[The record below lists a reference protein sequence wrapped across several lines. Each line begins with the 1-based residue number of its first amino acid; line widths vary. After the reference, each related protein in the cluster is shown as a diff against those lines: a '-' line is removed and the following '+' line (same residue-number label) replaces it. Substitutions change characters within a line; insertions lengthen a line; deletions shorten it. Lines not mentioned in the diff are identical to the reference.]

1 MKDQLTSAYEKAAA
15 IARELGIED
24 GTERTAP
31 CDLSGQWADEPG
43 GPAVFARILERAG
56 VAEPA
61 SEEWSGDLLD
71 VYEAAYNQAVALTG
85 LSQYGEHT
93 INLEYEQINMGGF
106 AYTNWILFVDGYL
119 FYLGQ
124 DAKFV
129 VRVLGQDFAQFIHE
143 AFGRAGIDA
152 PIEAKLAGDFDRDLL
167 RASLAAGIVRGLD
180 DIYSD
185 QGKDFFEALNGLEA
199 WSLSA
204 D

>member
-1 MKDQLTSAYEKAAA
+1 MTDFDRAAEV
-15 IARELGIED
+15 ARELGVED

-43 GPAVFARILERAG
+43 GPAVFARILSQAG
-56 VAEPA
+56 VSEPPD
-61 SEEWSGDLLD
+61 EEWFTDLLD
-71 VYEAAYNQAVALTG
+71 VYEKAYNQAVALTG
-85 LSQYGEHT
+85 LSLYGDHS
-93 INLEYEQINMGGF
+93 ISLEYEPVNMGGY
-106 AYTNWILFVDGYL
+106 AYTNWLLFVDGHT

-129 VRVLGQDFAQFIHE
+129 RRVLGQDFAQFLHE
-143 AFGRAGIDA
+143 AFERADIDA
-152 PIEAKLAGDFDRDLL
+152 PIEDKLAGNFDRDLL

-185 QGKDFFEALNGLEA
+185 QGEDFFEALDGLEA

>member
-1 MKDQLTSAYEKAAA
+1 MTDFDRAAEV
-15 IARELGIED
+15 ARELGVED

-31 CDLSGQWADEPG
+31 CDLSGQWADEPS
-43 GPAVFARILERAG
+43 GPAVFARILSQAG
-56 VAEPA
+56 VSEPA
-61 SEEWSGDLLD
+61 DEEWFTDLLD
-71 VYEAAYNQAVALTG
+71 VYEKAYNQAVALTG
-85 LSQYGEHT
+85 LSLYGDHS
-93 INLEYEQINMGGF
+93 ISLEYEQINMGGY
-106 AYTNWILFVDGYL
+106 AYTNWVLFVDGHL
-119 FYLGQ
+119 FALGQ

-129 VRVLGQDFAQFIHE
+129 RRVLGQDFAQFLHE
-143 AFGRAGIDA
+143 AFERADIDA

-185 QGKDFFEALNGLEA
+185 QGEDFFEALDGLEA